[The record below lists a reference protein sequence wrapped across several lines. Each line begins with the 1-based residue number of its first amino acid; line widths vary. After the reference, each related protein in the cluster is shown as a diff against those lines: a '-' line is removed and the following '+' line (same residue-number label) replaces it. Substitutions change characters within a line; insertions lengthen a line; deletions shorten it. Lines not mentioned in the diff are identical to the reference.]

1 MGDNPIA
8 WNAMKERRKEEKQRR
23 AIALA
28 KKQAEKFSTENL
40 IELPLQADFPM
51 QEKKIKWENT
61 INQYIEDNIWAFQ
74 RVRRCTTREHYDT
87 LGAIGQA

>member
-40 IELPLQADFPM
+40 IELPLKADFPM
-51 QEKKIKWENT
+51 QEKKTEWENT
-61 INQYIEDNIWAFQ
+61 INQYIKNNMWTFQ
-74 RVRRCTTREHYDT
+74 RVRRRATEEHFST
-87 LGAIGQA
+87 LGAIGQG